1 MPAFPEFGPTCA
13 KGLTN
18 GAVPM
23 GGVIVSDKVYD
34 ALMGG
39 PESAIELLHRYTY
52 SAHHLAC
59 AAALAG
65 LDVYQEQDLF
75 GRAARIAPFWENAA
89 HDLKSAHM
97 WSTSGTWA
105 CSPRLILRRARD
117 PPARERANALS
128 AASRMEF

>member
-1 MPAFPEFGPTCA
+1 MEACRHHLGSGIETLSPCPAFPEFGPTCA

-75 GRAARIAPFWENAA
+75 GRAARIDHPVTAIPMLCPAK
-89 HDLKSAHM
+89 L
-97 WSTSGTWA
+97 
-105 CSPRLILRRARD
+105 SPEAD
-117 PPARERANALS
+117 
-128 AASRMEF
+128 